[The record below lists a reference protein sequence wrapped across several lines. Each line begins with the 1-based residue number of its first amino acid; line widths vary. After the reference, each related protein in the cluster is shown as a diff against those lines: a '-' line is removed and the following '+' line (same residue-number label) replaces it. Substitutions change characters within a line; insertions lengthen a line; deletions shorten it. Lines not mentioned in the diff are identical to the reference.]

1 MSCEGFA
8 LCEMGEFIESISETY
23 NLKNIEKIIFLNTSD
38 IYEGNVLNFKQVST
52 ADLPGQAKK
61 RIKKGDILFSEIRP
75 ANGRYALID
84 FNSEKFVVS
93 TKLMV
98 LRFKS
103 GGCDPKFFYKYLT
116 SKPVLAELQSI
127 AEHRSGTFP
136 QITFD
141 QLKKI
146 TIPLPPLPEQRAIAR
161 ILSSLDDKIELNNR
175 MNKTLEE
182 MAQAIFKR
190 WFVDFEFPDENGN
203 PYKSSGGKMVE
214 SELGLIPEGW
224 RVGTVEALGTI
235 VGGGTPSKTR
245 EDFYCNSGIAWITP
259 KDLSNCSDKYISHG
273 ATDITHEGYRNSSA
287 KIMPPGTVLFSSRA
301 PIGYLAIALSEIST
315 NQGFKSIVPNKGYG
329 SEFVYYLMKY
339 ITPEIENQATG
350 STFKEVSGGE
360 LKSYKII
367 LPNLTIAETFSI
379 LIGSSGKQ
387 RQKNEQESQILTQ
400 LRDVLLP
407 KLMSGE
413 IRVPVTE
420 DKLDD

>member
-1 MSCEGFA
+1 MSCEGWEITKLGNVIELKRGYDLPSQNRVEGSIPIVSSSGISGFHNEA
-8 LCEMGEFIESISETY
+8 KANAPGVVTGRYGTIGNVYFID
-23 NLKNIEKIIFLNTSD
+23 KPFWPLNTTLYVKD
-38 IYEGNVLNFKQVST
+38 YK
-52 ADLPGQAKK
+52 
-61 RIKKGDILFSEIRP
+61 
-75 ANGRYALID
+75 
-84 FNSEKFVVS
+84 FN
-93 TKLMV
+93 
-98 LRFKS
+98 
-103 GGCDPKFFYKYLT
+103 DPKFISYMLRTVNFLEFSDKAAVPGINRNHLHEAI
-116 SKPVLAELQSI
+116 VSI
-127 AEHRSGTFP
+127 
-136 QITFD
+136 
-141 QLKKI
+141 
-146 TIPLPPLPEQRAIAR
+146 PPLPEQRSIAR

-182 MAQAIFKR
+182 MAQTIFKR

-214 SELGLIPEGW
+214 SELGMIPEGW
-224 RVGTVEALGTI
+224 GVGTVEALGTI